1 MIKLIFEGE
10 DIHKMMAYTV
20 IGQLGQRIPS
30 VIDKNSN
37 LLCHL
42 FDTLVSVCRI
52 NNRKKKIVNLHI
64 CLLKYITKMF
74 IFFFNFIFK
83 TEGDLRRTIRDTLI
97 SITSAFILNKDDE
110 ANISL
115 MNGLLSTY
123 IESSESNVRH
133 VYISYY

>member
-1 MIKLIFEGE
+1 MIFFNILRCSLAPLSRIAGIILNGMIKLIFEGE

-52 NNRKKKIVNLHI
+52 NNNKNIIIKKKYQIYIHI
-64 CLLKYITKMF
+64 FFLNCLLKCITKIF
-74 IFFFNFIFK
+74 IFF
-83 TEGDLRRTIRDTLI
+83 L
-97 SITSAFILNKDDE
+97 
-110 ANISL
+110 
-115 MNGLLSTY
+115 
-123 IESSESNVRH
+123 
-133 VYISYY
+133 

>member
-1 MIKLIFEGE
+1 
-10 DIHKMMAYTV
+10 
-20 IGQLGQRIPS
+20 
-30 VIDKNSN
+30 
-37 LLCHL
+37 
-42 FDTLVSVCRI
+42 
-52 NNRKKKIVNLHI
+52 
-64 CLLKYITKMF
+64 MF